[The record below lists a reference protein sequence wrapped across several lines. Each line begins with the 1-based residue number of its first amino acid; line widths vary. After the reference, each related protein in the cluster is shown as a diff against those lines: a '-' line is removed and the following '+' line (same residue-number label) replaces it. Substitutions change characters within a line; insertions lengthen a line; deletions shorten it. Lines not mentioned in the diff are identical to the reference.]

1 LNYIG
6 KSAKNIVEKQ
16 ETSDWGKSVVEQL
29 SLDLRKEFP
38 DMTGFSAR
46 NLWDMRRFYDSYKN
60 SPKLRQLVAEIPWGH
75 NLVILNS
82 LKNPKEREWYL
93 QQTSENGWS
102 RAVLTNQIETKLY
115 QRQVETEK
123 VSNFQKTLPP
133 LQSDLV
139 EQTLKDPYIFDFL
152 TLDKKAKEKDL
163 ERGLLEKIKNFLLEL
178 GAGFAFVGSQ
188 FHIEVEEDD
197 FYIDLLFYHYYLRC
211 FVAID
216 LKMTKFKPE
225 YAGKMNFYLSA
236 LDDLVRHK
244 DDQPSI
250 GIILCKSKKKTV
262 AEYAL
267 RDMTKPIGVSEYRT
281 NNELESKLAKNL
293 PNLEE
298 LERLIKEED
307 DI

>member
-1 LNYIG
+1 
-6 KSAKNIVEKQ
+6 
-16 ETSDWGKSVVEQL
+16 
-29 SLDLRKEFP
+29 
-38 DMTGFSAR
+38 
-46 NLWDMRRFYDSYKN
+46 
-60 SPKLRQLVAEIPWGH
+60 
-75 NLVILNS
+75 
-82 LKNPKEREWYL
+82 
-93 QQTSENGWS
+93 
-102 RAVLTNQIETKLY
+102 
-115 QRQVETEK
+115 
-123 VSNFQKTLPP
+123 
-133 LQSDLV
+133 
-139 EQTLKDPYIFDFL
+139 
-152 TLDKKAKEKDL
+152 
-163 ERGLLEKIKNFLLEL
+163 LLEL

-298 LERLIKEED
+298 LERLIKEEH